1 MAIVLSVILFF
12 FSSCSAMAL
21 EPLNTVEKPLSAV
34 DAVRV
39 RQIGSNEVLLELD
52 GRGIGHPELVPGGSC
67 SAELRW
73 RDTVMSGSGRG
84 KHEKGVTET
93 RYDYPLVRRI
103 SFTAGEDN
111 SLTMRI
117 TGGKPLR
124 IKRLDGMDNS
134 DSISILLE
142 ADTAATPNH
151 GRNGGVRRN
160 TMPAGGKITLSMREV
175 SPADAFRA
183 LAALAG
189 INIALDGTEPPGR
202 LTFSFKDTAFSE
214 VFNYLL
220 NVAGLSYSMKGD
232 TLFVGS
238 LETVASAAGDY
249 ETRAY
254 PIAYADAGKAASLVA
269 SLVPRLKTPSVD
281 ERTRTLY
288 ITATAAQHQ
297 KVDAFLRGIDH
308 PGRQVMLE
316 ARLIDV
322 SESARREIE
331 AMISSVHS
339 GWIISYGAAGGGIG
353 YASGRGGAA
362 GNSGARAPGGHTM
375 KDIDAGLSAIES
387 KQRVKVLAS
396 PSLVTL
402 DGHKA
407 VIKLTRN
414 YLYQSSVD
422 SDGNAKFTEQETGP
436 SLEITPQIG
445 RDGFI
450 TMKLRIS
457 SGEIIGF
464 RKSGVSESPETSRR
478 EVDTSVRVRDG
489 ELFVIGG
496 LYSDS
501 RSKNVRKVPVLGHI
515 PLIGELFTSRSESR
529 ASSELAFIVVPHILG
544 TTGEKMPA
552 SFFTEPAPGR
562 QLEL

>member
-1 MAIVLSVILFF
+1 MAIVLSVIFF
-12 FSSCSAMAL
+12 FLSSCSVMAL
-21 EPLNTVEKPLSAV
+21 EPSNTVEKPLAAV
-34 DAVRV
+34 EAVRV
-39 RQIGSNEVLLELD
+39 RQLGSDEVLLELE
-52 GRGIGHPELVPGGSC
+52 GRGIGRPELIPGAGC
-67 SAELRW
+67 AAELRW
-73 RDTVMSGSGRG
+73 RDTVMSGAGRG
-84 KHEKGVTET
+84 KLENGVMET

-103 SFTAGEDN
+103 NFTAGEDN

-124 IKRLDGMDNS
+124 VKRLDGIDGA
-134 DSISILLE
+134 DSLSILLE
-142 ADTAATPNH
+142 ADTQPYRQQ
-151 GRNGGVRRN
+151 GQSGGVGRSVL
-160 TMPAGGKITLSMREV
+160 PARGKITLSMREV

-189 INIALDGTEPPGR
+189 INIALDGSAPSDR

-220 NVAGLSYSMKGD
+220 DVAGLSYAIKGD
-232 TLFVGS
+232 TVFVGS
-238 LETVASAAGDY
+238 LETVASVAGDY

-254 PIAYADAGKAASLVA
+254 RIAYADAGKAAALVA

-297 KVDAFLRGIDH
+297 KVGVFLSGIDH

-353 YASGRGGAA
+353 YASGRDG
-362 GNSGARAPGGHTM
+362 SVRAPGGHTM
-375 KDIDAGLSAIES
+375 RDIDAGLSAIES

-450 TMKLRIS
+450 TMRLRIS

-501 RSKNVRKVPVLGHI
+501 RNKSVRKVPVLGHI

-529 ASSELAFIVVPHILG
+529 SSSELAFIVVPHILD
-544 TTGEKMPA
+544 TTGENAPA
-552 SFFTEPAPGR
+552 GFFSEPAR
-562 QLEL
+562 QLPFEL

>member
-1 MAIVLSVILFF
+1 MAIVLSVIFFF
-12 FSSCSAMAL
+12 FSSCGVMAL
-21 EPLNTVEKPLSAV
+21 EPSNTVEKPLSAV

-39 RQIGSNEVLLELD
+39 RQIGSDEVLLELE
-52 GRGIGHPELVPGGSC
+52 GRGIGRPEFIPGADC
-67 SAELRW
+67 AAELRW
-73 RDTVMSGSGRG
+73 RDTVMSGAGRG
-84 KHEKGVTET
+84 KREKGVMET

-103 SFTAGEDN
+103 NFTAGEDN

-124 IKRLDGMDNS
+124 IKRLDGMDGA
-134 DSISILLE
+134 DSLSILLE
-142 ADTAATPNH
+142 ADTPPYREH
-151 GRNGGVRRN
+151 EQSGGVRRN
-160 TMPAGGKITLSMREV
+160 ALPALGKITLSMREV

-189 INIALDGTEPPGR
+189 INIALDGSAPSGR
-202 LTFSFKDTAFSE
+202 LTFSFRDTAFSE

-220 NVAGLSYSMKGD
+220 EVAGLTYAIKGD

-254 PIAYADAGKAASLVA
+254 RIAYADAGKAAALVA

-297 KVDAFLRGIDH
+297 KVGVFLRGIDH

-339 GWIISYGAAGGGIG
+339 GWIISYGAAGGVIG
-353 YASGRGGAA
+353 YASG
-362 GNSGARAPGGHTM
+362 SDGARAPGGHTM

-478 EVDTSVRVRDG
+478 EVDTSVRVRNG

-501 RSKNVRKVPVLGHI
+501 RNKNVRKVPLLGHI

-529 ASSELAFIVVPHILG
+529 SSSELAFIVVPHILD
-544 TTGEKMPA
+544 TTGEKTPA
-552 SFFTEPAPGR
+552 GFFTEPAR
-562 QLEL
+562 QLPLEL